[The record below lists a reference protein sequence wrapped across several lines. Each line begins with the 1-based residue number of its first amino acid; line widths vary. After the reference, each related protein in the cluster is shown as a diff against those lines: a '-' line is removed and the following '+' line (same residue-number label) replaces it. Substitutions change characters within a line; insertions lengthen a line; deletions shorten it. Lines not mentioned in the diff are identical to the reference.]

1 MKNPIDAVAH
11 IKHAGQYG
19 CTHPGMAG
27 RIRSRVMVRNQLA
40 ALLFMFGLLS
50 CGGTERKTHSSQQ
63 PGMCAK
69 EPMAADGIV
78 RLSKVE
84 VYPQYLDEY
93 TKYATE
99 VGEISLRT
107 EPGVLTMYAVAEK
120 ENPCRITILETYN
133 RPDTAQHCQP
143 NQQLYK
149 IIYSTH
155 EKDTVFIICS
165 NND

>member
-27 RIRSRVMVRNQLA
+27 RIRSRVMVRNLLA

-69 EPMAADGIV
+69 EEMAADGIV

-133 RPDTAQHCQP
+133 RPDTAQPYQP

-155 EKDTVFIICS
+155 EKDTVFIIHS